1 MRITVTDCPQVIA
14 PALSWL
20 DTPAGERRVS
30 PLVAARAS
38 HILRKSFNSSAQNIS
53 SRCIQSLVS
62 NDRKLVLLL

>member
-30 PLVAARAS
+30 PLVVARAS
-38 HILRKSFNSSAQNIS
+38 HILRKCVNSSAQNTS
-53 SRCIQSLVS
+53 SRRIQFLVS
-62 NDRKLVLLL
+62 KDLKLVLPL